1 MENSYENPMIYWGD
15 TLSVAKYGD
24 LLVEFATWVFSVRPS
39 SASPERTFSRMKFMV
54 SPRRSAITAAHTDM
68 RLAVASLL
76 PQKKKIRRINEGCVS
91 KIEWAFYF

>member
-1 MENSYENPMIYWGD
+1 MIYWGD
-15 TLSVAKYGD
+15 MLSVTKYGH

-76 PQKKKIRRINEGCVS
+76 PQKRKLEELMKDASLKSNGLFIFKKRRTD
-91 KIEWAFYF
+91 